1 MFNPA
6 LGFDYN
12 ARKYGA
18 IVFRFIV
25 DEFLIYDLKV
35 EKIYKRLIKRYQL
48 NISPDTVSR
57 IFDDILKLK
66 SFKID
71 EKKVEIIRVQGYI
84 LLSFDG

>member
-57 IFDDILKLK
+57 ICDDILELK